1 MWRYWQKRG
10 HLAEARRRLQAMA
23 DAPWSRDDA
32 VLRARLME
40 ALGGVSW
47 WQADLTAMAPA
58 YDEALALWE
67 SIGDPKEIA
76 NALYNDS
83 FKYAVS
89 DDPAKSDPDRVG
101 FHQMSRAH
109 DLAAAAGDERGRAN
123 ALWGLGNYLYFH
135 DEDDRGIR
143 QFMEAY
149 DIFRHIGDKT
159 MEAWSL
165 HMMSTA
171 LLKAQENAE
180 ARQRAADALR
190 IFHEYGDVPGIT
202 LVLDDFA
209 SVAVANDDLP
219 RAARLWGAARA
230 LSSAGGV
237 GLADFVDQTYNFYG
251 RPNAR
256 TVLGADEL
264 ERLAQEGRAMTLDE
278 SVAYAL
284 GTSIDELAPHDHVG
298 RAR

>member
-1 MWRYWQKRG
+1 
-10 HLAEARRRLQAMA
+10 MA
-23 DAPWSRDDA
+23 DAPWSRDDP

-40 ALGGVSW
+40 ALGGVAW
-47 WQADLTAMAPA
+47 WQADLAAMAPA
-58 YDEALALWE
+58 YDEALGLWE
-67 SIGDPKEIA
+67 SIGDSKEIA

-89 DDPAKSDPDRVG
+89 ADPSKSDPDRVG
-101 FHQMSRAH
+101 FRQMTRAQ

-135 DEDDRGIR
+135 GEDDWGIR
-143 QFMEAY
+143 QFREAY
-149 DIFRHIGDKT
+149 DIFGRIGEKT

-171 LLKAQENAE
+171 LLKAQENEE

-190 IFHEYGDVPGIT
+190 IFHEFGDVAGIT

-251 RPNAR
+251 RPTAR
-256 TVLGADEL
+256 MALSPDEL
-264 ERLAQEGRAMTLDE
+264 ERWAQQGRAMTLDE
-278 SVAYAL
+278 SVAEAL
-284 GTSIDELAPHDHVG
+284 ETSIDELEPHDHAG
-298 RAR
+298 AAR